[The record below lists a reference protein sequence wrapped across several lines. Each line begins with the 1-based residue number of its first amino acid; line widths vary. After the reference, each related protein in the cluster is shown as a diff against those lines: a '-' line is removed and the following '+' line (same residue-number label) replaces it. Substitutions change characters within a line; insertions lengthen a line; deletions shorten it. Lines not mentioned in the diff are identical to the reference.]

1 MDGMFRKVERVFGCW
16 EFHETR
22 VSLVY
27 GSFATCV
34 KRRVISVCENMCLIC
49 DN

>member
-1 MDGMFRKVERVFGCW
+1 MGCL
-16 EFHETR
+16 EKLKGCSVVGVSRDT

>member
-1 MDGMFRKVERVFGCW
+1 MGCL
-16 EFHETR
+16 EKLKGCSVVG
-22 VSLVY
+22 VSRDTCFIGLC
-27 GSFATCV
+27 FATCV